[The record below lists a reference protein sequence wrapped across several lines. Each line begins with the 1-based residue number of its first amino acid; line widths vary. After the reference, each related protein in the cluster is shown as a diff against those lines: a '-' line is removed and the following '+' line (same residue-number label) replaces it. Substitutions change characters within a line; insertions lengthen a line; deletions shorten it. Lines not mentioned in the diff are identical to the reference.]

1 MKRTA
6 SPAKPGT
13 DRAVLAEK
21 AMSKHTWPPSDPLAV
36 LSRIK
41 LAFLDEYT
49 CEKRGYDPYDTS
61 KGRAPD
67 IWMSKRKRA

>member
-6 SPAKPGT
+6 GPARPGT
-13 DRAVLAEK
+13 QKAVP
-21 AMSKHTWPPSDPLAV
+21 SQSTVPTSDPLAA

>member
-6 SPAKPGT
+6 PTTQPIRSI
-13 DRAVLAEK
+13 AVPEPNPLK
-21 AMSKHTWPPSDPLAV
+21 A

-49 CEKRGYDPYDTS
+49 DEKRGYDPYDSS

-67 IWMSKRKRA
+67 IWASKRKRA

>member
-6 SPAKPGT
+6 GPAMPGT
-13 DRAVLAEK
+13 EEAIPAEK
-21 AMSKHTWPPSDPLAV
+21 AVPPSDPLAV

-49 CEKRGYDPYDTS
+49 CERRGYDPYDTS